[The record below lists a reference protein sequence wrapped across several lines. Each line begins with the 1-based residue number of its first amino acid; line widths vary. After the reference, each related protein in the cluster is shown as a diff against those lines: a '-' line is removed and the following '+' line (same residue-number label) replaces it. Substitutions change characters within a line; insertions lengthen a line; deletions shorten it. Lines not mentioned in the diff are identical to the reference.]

1 MHQSM
6 EVKRRTFSYMLSDIV
21 LFRKAFTILVAKFN
35 LGQEPPPSE
44 PQELWD
50 DLPLGVDGLAF
61 LSLPVAEYMPRLT
74 FMPRVMRYVPMQY
87 RHYYADLTGTFE
99 SYLHKFSSKSR
110 STLRRKVRKFAMN
123 TGGEIQWRIYRTPE
137 DMREFY
143 QLARRVA
150 GKTYQE
156 RLLNAALPDSK
167 EFLEDIQQLASADS
181 VRGYLL
187 FGEDRKP
194 VAYLY
199 CPISN
204 GVVDYAYLGYDPELS
219 DLSPGTVLQYCALE
233 SLFEEGC
240 HRFFDFGQGEGEH
253 KKLFAT
259 DSFLCADVY
268 YFRRTFRNQFLV
280 GLHWMTDRVSEA
292 AGKVLERLEL
302 KGLIKRFIRRQI

>member
-1 MHQSM
+1 M
-6 EVKRRTFSYMLSDIV
+6 EVKRKTFSYMLSDIV
-21 LFRKAFTILVAKFN
+21 LFRKAFTLLVAKSD

-44 PQELWD
+44 PRELWD
-50 DLPLGVDGLAF
+50 GLPLGVDGLAF
-61 LSLPVAEYMPRLT
+61 LSLPVVDYMPRLT
-74 FMPRVMRYVPMQY
+74 FMPRIMRYAPMQY
-87 RHYYADLTGTFE
+87 NHYYADLTGTFE
-99 SYLHKFSSKSR
+99 GYLNKFSSKSR

-123 TGGEIQWRIYRTPE
+123 TGGEIQWRVYRTPE

-150 GKTYQE
+150 RKTYQE

-187 FGEDRKP
+187 FGEDSKP
-194 VAYLY
+194 AAYLY
-199 CPISN
+199 CPISS

-233 SLFEEGC
+233 SLCEEGC

-292 AGKVLERLEL
+292 AGKVLERFEL
-302 KGLIKRFIRRQI
+302 KSLIKRFIRRQI